1 MGPRKGWKA
10 RAVVSNIR
18 KFVVVPES
26 ARSFFGVFPTRTPI
40 ESKNIFIAR
49 SWAKRGVE
57 GGGGGEEGEE
67 RRRIRLVSIDR
78 ELEIGGR
85 MIIKRLI
92 LFTFALSFS
101 PLQEEGRGNRS
112 VSEISI
118 KRRTETSWK

>member
-1 MGPRKGWKA
+1 MEHSKIRRRSRVGPFVFWN
-10 RAVVSNIR
+10 VSNPYPDRIQ
-18 KFVVVPES
+18 KYFHS
-26 ARSFFGVFPTRTPI
+26 ALVGQT
-40 ESKNIFIAR
+40 K
-49 SWAKRGVE
+49 
-57 GGGGGEEGEE
+57 GGGGGREEGEE

-92 LFTFALSFS
+92 LFTFALSSS